1 MKSEQC
7 KLQLKPSFIP
17 YPRRIGPHADAIAT
31 VLHLWLPE
39 LLLPSWNPSCLG
51 LWTLFPARL
60 DLVSSVPF
68 ENPYFANSVL
78 TFRIFFDILNPFPS
92 HLSLLCCKILLSC
105 ICSVLLHTCSLLSYS
120 AMIFPIYCC
129 AHCIQLLIFSSVS
142 QSPQIWPFS
151 WPCVCYKCFHCIV
164 LYCNGQSSSTR

>member
-1 MKSEQC
+1 MSDKERELWNCWLQSESYKDKAVKISEKSKTVKSEQC

-105 ICSVLLHTCSLLSYS
+105 IARFSCILVHCWVTLPWYS
-120 AMIFPIYCC
+120 QYIAVPIV
-129 AHCIQLLIFSSVS
+129 FSS
-142 QSPQIWPFS
+142 
-151 WPCVCYKCFHCIV
+151 
-164 LYCNGQSSSTR
+164 